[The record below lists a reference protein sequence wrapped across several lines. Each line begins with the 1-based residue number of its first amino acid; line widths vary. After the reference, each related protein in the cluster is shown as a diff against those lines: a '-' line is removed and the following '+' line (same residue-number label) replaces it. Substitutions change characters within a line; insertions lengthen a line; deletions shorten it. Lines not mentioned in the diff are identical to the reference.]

1 MTENQ
6 EADAIAIKWV
16 KRLGLGWHIDTPAW
30 GYALALTGEEA
41 EEYTRDMAR
50 LFVLARDPYAIGVK
64 AMEESINGTR

>member
-6 EADAIAIKWV
+6 EAKAIAIRWV
-16 KRLGLGWHIDTPAW
+16 KRLGLGWHIDTPAQD
-30 GYALALTGEEA
+30 YALALTSAEA

-64 AMEESINGTR
+64 AMEDSINGTR